1 MNHNILLSTRS
12 FVFYLWIGVAG
23 FLAALA
29 FTALNVNTAHAASP
43 YSWEKSGDFAW
54 EKRVTTTGQWN
65 GLNEGTRKFLESQG
79 IRCEGAVCRPS
90 GDKPIPEE
98 LDLSGRDLRNLT
110 FKDLHVQNLK
120 TNATDLSNTKF
131 ENFKM
136 DGEWK
141 ALQLIAKNL
150 VIEGFGQTGDFGNF
164 GRFNTEW
171 KQVNAEGMHLSRLQL
186 VDTFFDR
193 VKASGSQITDSMV
206 SNESMHEFVNGAV
219 THFPANIIVE
229 TYRNFGENH
238 QVEGLLPP
246 GKYEGLNLEGSHLNG
261 SLKNVEFVD
270 SNLKNIEVSIG
281 ERPQGARWDRA
292 WENVTIKEGSLDNAK
307 FDLLNSHNL
316 KINTGHQ
323 DNVEINSREITSN
336 LQVKGIANDFKLRGN
351 YENADLRDLR
361 STNIVREVNLGNL
374 PHVFTQ
380 EQLSLMSSEATFL
393 DTSGSRQK
401 NVLLPKNISGSKIS
415 NTEFIDTKLPDGLK
429 ARNVEAIGTQFR
441 ADAGNTVGRGTDFS
455 RSQLKEVDFNGQKL
469 QDTNFSGA
477 RLDGVRLENVS
488 LVGSTVF
495 DQAKV
500 TNLDAASAK
509 LDNGSHLSALGTIWE
524 SIKKFFGFGSNST
537 MDLARSTIEGQLDL
551 SGMSTAQLAK
561 VNWSG
566 IRFAPNSE
574 IIYKDVNTLV
584 DSLPRLLGQHST
596 NTIQNLKIAA
606 IDERGETVYVIK
618 DGQPLSE
625 IAGRL
630 TELHSSRTVAEHI
643 AQNAKAA
650 LDATNPATEKV
661 RLAQAQVDAAE
672 HQVRQKTDDPRLMD
686 LEKTWNRLDL
696 DHEIAQGK
704 YEHYVK
710 TQETALTRTENYIKE
725 AVPEHLA
732 GTRGQLDKLIEA
744 VVDLRLKADAEDEAS
759 KAKLERAEA
768 RVTRYMRAVS
778 TFENKE
784 LRDLKETYEE
794 LLLDKK
800 KGWPSDLK
808 THANELAEKKTL
820 AESRLEK
827 YSKTYNENLEKAKQ
841 VLTKKLEELAREVES
856 HSKLMEEAKFLSE
869 TKEMADGIH
878 EKNVRSEHQEVVSES
893 DKNYETALSEA
904 NRQVEELKS
913 QAEIAR
919 QDVAR
924 GEATRETARLRAEE
938 ANKAYEALKAES
950 LKLAEAKRSH
960 ESQIKQARTE
970 LKAENPKLN
979 EQIATLEKEVSARER
994 LLNNE
999 FSEQE
1004 LESSALARETKTQLK
1019 EYEAELKDAQ
1029 KRQSELQEKFDT
1041 AKKNY
1046 DAANEK
1052 LAEIDSKLD
1061 GAKGRMEVRKGSL
1074 SHVEET
1080 LREAKTRVTDAE
1092 AKLTAVQSQVS
1103 DMISAREQEKPLPK
1117 DNPFIKSAVERAN
1130 QEAAKA
1136 EEDRK
1141 SKEAADKARNE
1152 YLKSL
1157 EKEKERQEQERQK
1170 QERERIRQEQERNR
1184 QEQERNRQEQERIR
1198 QEQERQTRERV
1209 KTR

>member
-1 MNHNILLSTRS
+1 MMNDKILLNARS

-29 FTALNVNTAHAASP
+29 FAALNVNMAHAASP

-54 EKRVTTTGQWN
+54 EKRATTNGQWN
-65 GLNEGTRKFLESQG
+65 GLNEGTRKFLETQG

-90 GDKPIPEE
+90 GEKPIPAE

-120 TNATDLSNTKF
+120 TNATNLSNTKF

-150 VIEGFGQTGDFGNF
+150 VIEGAGHSGDFENF
-164 GRFNTEW
+164 GRFNAEW
-171 KQVNAEGMHLSRLQL
+171 KQVNAEGMHLSRVQL
-186 VDTFFDR
+186 VDTSFDR
-193 VKASGSQITDSMV
+193 VKASGSQVTDSMV
-206 SNESMHEFVNGAV
+206 SNETMHEFVNSAV
-219 THFPANIIVE
+219 KQFPANIIVE
-229 TYRNFGENH
+229 TYRNFGEDH

-281 ERPQGARWDRA
+281 ERPQGAHWDRA

-316 KINTGHQ
+316 KINTDHQ
-323 DNVEINSREITSN
+323 DNVEINSREVSSN

-374 PHVFTQ
+374 SHIFTQ
-380 EQLSLMSSEATFL
+380 EQRSLMSSETTFL

-415 NTEFIDTKLPDGLK
+415 NTEFIDTRLPDGLQ
-429 ARNVEAIGTQFR
+429 ARDVEAIGTQFR
-441 ADAGNTVGRGTDFS
+441 ADAGNAMGKGADFS
-455 RSQLKEVDFNGQKL
+455 RSQLKDVDFNGQKL
-469 QDTNFSGA
+469 QDTNFGRA
-477 RLDGVRLENVS
+477 TLDGVKFENAS

-500 TNLDAASAK
+500 INLDAANAK
-509 LDNGSHLSALGTIWE
+509 LANGSHLSALGTIWE

-537 MDLARSTIEGQLDL
+537 MDLARSTIEGRLDL

-566 IRFAPNSE
+566 TRFAPNSE

-596 NTIQNLKIAA
+596 NTIQNLKVAA

-618 DGQPLSE
+618 DGQALSE

-630 TELHSSRTVAEHI
+630 TELHVSRTVAEHI
-643 AQNAKAA
+643 AQSAKAA

-672 HQVRQKTDDPRLMD
+672 HQVRLKSDDPRLMD
-686 LEKTWNRLDL
+686 LEKTWNKLNLDQ
-696 DHEIAQGK
+696 EIAQRK
-704 YEHYVK
+704 YEQYVNTK
-710 TQETALTRTENYIKE
+710 ETQLTRTENFIKE
-725 AVPEHLA
+725 VAPQHLA
-732 GTRGQLDKLIEA
+732 DTKGQLNKLIDR
-744 VVDLRLKADAEDEAS
+744 VVDLRLKVGSGDEGS
-759 KAKLERAEA
+759 EERLERAEA
-768 RVTRYMRAVS
+768 RVQRYMRAVS

-784 LRDLKETYEE
+784 LRDLKQTYEE

-808 THANELAEKKTL
+808 TQADELTEKKAL

-827 YSKTYNENLEKAKQ
+827 YSKTYNENLEKAKEA
-841 VLTKKLEELAREVES
+841 LTQKRQELAKEVEN
-856 HSKLMEEAKFLSE
+856 HSKLMEQARFLSE
-869 TKEMADGIH
+869 TKEIADGTH
-878 EKNVRSEHQEVVSES
+878 EKNVRSEHVGVISES
-893 DKNYETALSEA
+893 EKNYETALSEA

-913 QAEIAR
+913 QLEIAR
-919 QDVAR
+919 QDVTK
-924 GEATRETARLRAEE
+924 GEATRETARLKAEE
-938 ANKAYEALKAES
+938 ANKIYEALKAES
-950 LKLAEAKRSH
+950 LKLAEAKRNH
-960 ESQIKQARTE
+960 ETQIKQARTE
-970 LKAENPKLN
+970 LKAETPKLN
-979 EQIATLEKEVSARER
+979 ERIATLEKEVSARER
-994 LLNNE
+994 LLNGD

-1004 LESSALARETKTQLK
+1004 LETSALARETKSQLK
-1019 EYEAELKDAQ
+1019 EYEAELKEAQ
-1029 KRQSELQEKFDT
+1029 KKQSELQEKFDT

-1046 DAANEK
+1046 DTTNEK
-1052 LAEIDSKLD
+1052 IAETDSKLD
-1061 GAKGRMEVRKGSL
+1061 AAKGRMDVRKGSL
-1074 SHVEET
+1074 NHVEET
-1080 LREAKTRVTDAE
+1080 LREARSRGVDAE
-1092 AKLTAVQSQVS
+1092 TKLAAVQSQIS
-1103 DMISAREQEKPLPK
+1103 EMTSAREQGRPLPK
-1117 DNPFIKSAVERAN
+1117 DNPFVKNAVERAN

-1136 EEDRK
+1136 EEDQK
-1141 SKEAADKARNE
+1141 NKEAADRARIE
-1152 YLKSL
+1152 YQNRI
-1157 EKEKERQEQERQK
+1157 ERELQERARSDK
-1170 QERERIRQEQERNR
+1170 EARERVERENR
-1184 QEQERNRQEQERIR
+1184 QRQQEQERIR
-1198 QEQERQTRERV
+1198 QEQERQTRERA